1 MIPPS
6 KSVPSTRVRKE
17 GAEHASRIVA
27 EETPVAIV
35 HDAATYAVM
44 MATPQDLE
52 DFAIGFSLTE
62 GVIGSA
68 ADVRAFE
75 AVETE
80 FGIEARLWLGPGL
93 AAGLAGR
100 RRAMTGPTGCGL
112 CGVESLA
119 LALRTA
125 PKPLAEIAPLSI
137 AQVHA
142 AMASLEPAQTLGR
155 ATRAVH
161 AAGLWRPSQGLVVSR
176 EDVGRHNAVDKVAG
190 ALARCGETA
199 DGVLLL
205 TSRVSVELV
214 QKAAAMGAPVIAA
227 ISAPTSLAIRTAE
240 AAGITL
246 IAVVREDG
254 FEVFTHPHRLAA

>member
-1 MIPPS
+1 M
-6 KSVPSTRVRKE
+6 RVRKE
-17 GAEHASRIVA
+17 RAEHASRIVA

-62 GVIGSA
+62 GVIGSVA
-68 ADVRAFE
+68 EVRAFE

-80 FGIEARLWLGPGL
+80 FGIEARLWLKPGL

-142 AMASLEPAQTLGR
+142 AMASLEPAQALGR
-155 ATRAVH
+155 ETRAVH
-161 AAGLWRPSQGLVVSR
+161 AAALWRPDRGLVVSR

-190 ALARCGETA
+190 ALARRGETA

-227 ISAPTSLAIRTAE
+227 ISAPTSLAIRAAE

>member
-1 MIPPS
+1 VIQAS
-6 KSVPSTRVRKE
+6 KSVPATRVRE
-17 GAEHASRIVA
+17 GSTDRVKRLVA

-62 GVIGSA
+62 GVIRST
-68 ADVRAFE
+68 ADVRRFE

-80 FGIEARLWLGPGL
+80 FGVEARLWLNPGL

-100 RRAMTGPTGCGL
+100 RRAMAGPTGCGL

-119 LALRTA
+119 LALRNIPA
-125 PKPLAEIAPLSI
+125 PLAQIAPLTI
-137 AQVHA
+137 AQIHA
-142 AMASLEPAQTLGR
+142 AMASLEPAQALGHK
-155 ATRAVH
+155 TRAVH
-161 AAGLWRPSQGLVVSR
+161 AAGLWRPDQGLAVSR

-190 ALARCGETA
+190 ALARRGEAA

-214 QKAAAMGAPVIAA
+214 QKAAALGAPVIAA

-240 AAGITL
+240 AAGVTL
-246 IAVVREDG
+246 IAVVRQDG
-254 FEVFTHPHRLAA
+254 FEVFTHPHRLAT